1 MGLFDKK
8 ICDFCGGQI
17 SLLGNRKL
25 EDGNMCK
32 DCASKI
38 SPFFTGRKKTMVA
51 DMKQHL
57 EYREQN
63 KARVAAFRPTLT
75 LGNNTKVY
83 VDQAA
88 GTFVV
93 SRSNN
98 YREANADVIPLNEVT
113 ACEVIIDEDRD
124 EIKYDGPNNTKV
136 SYNPPRYEYS
146 YDIKIE
152 ITLNS
157 RWFSEIEFEVSDETP
172 DNRMSPM
179 YMQYEQQAYAIKSA
193 LTGIPCQPA
202 PSVYGVTGFAQPV
215 YGQQP
220 MQQQGYGQPNG
231 FAQPAYGQQQV
242 QQPAYGQQ
250 PMQQQGYGQQNAY
263 AQQPA
268 YGQQPMQQQGY
279 GQQNAY
285 AQQPAYGQQPMQQQ
299 GYGQQQPAASV
310 QWVCPA
316 CGAVNDGR
324 FCESCGTPK
333 PQQF

>member
-17 SLLGNRKL
+17 GFFGNRKL

-32 DCASKI
+32 DCAAKI

-57 EYREQN
+57 AYREEN
-63 KARVAAFRPTLT
+63 KAKVAAFRPTLT
-75 LGNNTKVY
+75 LGNTTKVY

-113 ACEVIIDEDRD
+113 GCEVIIDEDRD

-146 YDIKIE
+146 YDIKVE

-157 RWFSEIEFEVSDETP
+157 RWFSEIEFEVSDDTP
-172 DNRMSPM
+172 DSRVSPL

-193 LTGIPCQPA
+193 LTGMNCQPA
-202 PSVYGVTGFAQPV
+202 GAYGAGYQQPMQQAAFSQQPV
-215 YGQQP
+215 YGQPMQNVYGQP
-220 MQQQGYGQPNG
+220 MQNGY
-231 FAQPAYGQQQV
+231 
-242 QQPAYGQQ
+242 QQPMQNGYQQPMQNGYQQ
-250 PMQQQGYGQQNAY
+250 PMQQTAY
-263 AQQPA
+263 
-268 YGQQPMQQQGY
+268 QQPMQQT
-279 GQQNAY
+279 AY
-285 AQQPAYGQQPMQQQ
+285 QQPMQQNMAL
-299 GYGQQQPAASV
+299 GQ
-310 QWVCPA
+310 WTCPA
-316 CGAVNDGR
+316 CGAVNSGR
-324 FCESCGTPK
+324 FCESCGSPM
-333 PQQF
+333 PQQM